1 MNSKAL
7 LIAAA
12 REIGFNTKHTGG
24 GCMALSLEIS
34 SNLPLPFLACKYY
47 AEILITDDGGAGIPA
62 SLWDENCMLGIYD
75 RDGGCILT
83 KKGKAI
89 DLLSLVSE
97 FSYD

>member
-12 REIGFNTKHTGG
+12 REIGLNTKHTGG

-34 SNLPLPFLACKYY
+34 SNYPSIGS
-47 AEILITDDGGAGIPA
+47 AEILITDDGGAGIPI
-62 SLWDENCMLGIYD
+62 SLWDENCMLGIYGS
-75 RDGGCILT
+75 DGECILT
-83 KKGKAI
+83 KTGKAI
-89 DLLSLVSE
+89 DLLSLASG

>member
-34 SNLPLPFLACKYY
+34 SNYPSISS
-47 AEILITDDGGAGIPA
+47 AEILITDDGGAGIPV